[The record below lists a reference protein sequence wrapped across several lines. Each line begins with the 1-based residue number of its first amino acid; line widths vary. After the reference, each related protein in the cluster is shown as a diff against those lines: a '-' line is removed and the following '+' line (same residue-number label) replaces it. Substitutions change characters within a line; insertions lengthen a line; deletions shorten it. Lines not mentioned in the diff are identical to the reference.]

1 MAFQRPTLDQ
11 LIERVKSDFK
21 SGLNVA
27 DIIRRSF
34 LGVIARA
41 MAGLSHLQLGYL
53 DWISKQVIPDTAE
66 DEQLI
71 RWAAIFGLTIREA
84 TFAELTI
91 TITGNAGGV
100 VPAGEIFQTATGL
113 QYELDAEVTI
123 GGGGSITGKAVA
135 VEPGTGSNLD
145 VGAKMS
151 LVSPIAN
158 VNSEATV
165 TAILTIASDTE
176 TVDSLRSRLLN
187 RMQLPPLG
195 GSANDYITWA
205 KEVGGVTRSWV
216 LPLYTGPG
224 TVAVSFVTDD
234 EEDIIP
240 PAPKVA
246 EVLAYIEERKPVT
259 ALLSVFAPVA
269 APMDMTIKIKPNTVE
284 VQNNILSELRDLVKR
299 DATLAGSYKGP
310 GLTNDGSILLSK
322 INQSVSI
329 AVGLEDH
336 EIQDI
341 NGLAPANV
349 VPNDGELVTLGN
361 ITWQALA

>member
-1 MAFQRPTLDQ
+1 MAFQRPSLDQ
-11 LIERVKSDFK
+11 LIERIKSDFR
-21 SGLNVA
+21 SGLNIA
-27 DIIRRSF
+27 NILRRSF

-41 MAGLSHLQLGYL
+41 MAGMSHLQLGYL

-66 DEQLI
+66 DEWLI
-71 RWAAIFGLTIREA
+71 RWAAIFGLELRPA
-84 TFAELTI
+84 TYAEFNI
-91 TITGNAGGV
+91 TITGNGDGV
-100 VPAGEIFQTATGL
+100 VPTDEVYQRADGL
-113 QYELDAEVTI
+113 QYKLALEKVIPVAGTI
-123 GGGGSITGKAVA
+123 IGKLIALT
-135 VEPGTGSNLD
+135 PGESSNMD
-145 VGAKMS
+145 VGGK
-151 LVSPIAN
+151 LNLLSPIAN

-165 TAILTIASDTE
+165 ESIVTIASDIE
-176 TVDSLRSRLLN
+176 TITSLRSRLLN

-216 LPLYTGPG
+216 LPLYTGAG

-234 EEDIIP
+234 AVDIIP

-269 APMDMTIKIKPNTVE
+269 APMTMTIKIKPNTIQ
-284 VQNNILSELRDLVKR
+284 VQDNVLAELRDLVKR

-310 GLTNDGSILLSK
+310 GLTNDGSVLLSK
-322 INQSVSI
+322 INQAISI

-336 EIQDI
+336 KIELI
-341 NGLAPANV
+341 NGVAPANV
-349 VPNDGELVTLGN
+349 VPADGELVTLGA
-361 ITWQALA
+361 IAWQALA